1 MGIINRF
8 LLFVLMIGLA
18 LLAVLMLLLCMGA
31 VPEPVWLNE
40 LHYILSRRETVA
52 ASVVVLVLALHLLGV
67 SLRGRA
73 ERTRESGD
81 FILLQNEQGGVRVA
95 LPAIR
100 AMAEQTLIGMRG
112 VRMVKVRVQR
122 VRATSKAPETLRL
135 VLDQGYW
142 PDTLLAAPSDDALR
156 RDVELAK
163 ALGFNGVRKHQ
174 KIEDPRYLY
183 WADRLGLLV
192 WVPMSLLLPVVGY
205 RSLFAAHA

>member
-18 LLAVLMLLLCMGA
+18 VLAVLMLLLCMGA

-73 ERTRESGD
+73 ERTRETGD

-112 VRMVKVRVQR
+112 VRVAKVRVQR

-135 VLDQGYW
+135 VL
-142 PDTLLAAPSDDALR
+142 T
-156 RDVELAK
+156 
-163 ALGFNGVRKHQ
+163 
-174 KIEDPRYLY
+174 
-183 WADRLGLLV
+183 
-192 WVPMSLLLPVVGY
+192 
-205 RSLFAAHA
+205 

>member
-73 ERTRESGD
+73 ERTRETGD

-112 VRMVKVRVQR
+112 VRMAKVRVQR

-135 VLDQGYW
+135 VLDLTVGSHT
-142 PDTLLAAPSDDALR
+142 PVGPLTETAAAPSARSSSRPWALKVSQSNR
-156 RDVELAK
+156 TSRAS
-163 ALGFNGVRKHQ
+163 
-174 KIEDPRYLY
+174 
-183 WADRLGLLV
+183 
-192 WVPMSLLLPVVGY
+192 PMRCLRASAV
-205 RSLFAAHA
+205 SSEA

>member
-18 LLAVLMLLLCMGA
+18 VLAVLMLLLCMGA

-73 ERTRESGD
+73 ERTRETGD

-100 AMAEQTLIGMRG
+100 AMAEQTLLSLRG
-112 VRMVKVRVQR
+112 IRMAKVRVQR
-122 VRATSKAPETLRL
+122 VRATSKSPETLRL
-135 VLDQGYW
+135 VLDLTVGRL
-142 PDTLLAAPSDDALR
+142 TETAAAAIRAQLQETMGLEGVAVESHITGITDALPEGKR
-156 RDVELAK
+156 R
-163 ALGFNGVRKHQ
+163 
-174 KIEDPRYLY
+174 
-183 WADRLGLLV
+183 
-192 WVPMSLLLPVVGY
+192 VV
-205 RSLFAAHA
+205 

>member
-40 LHYILSRRETVA
+40 LHYILSRRETVV

-112 VRMVKVRVQR
+112 VRMAKVRVQR

-135 VLDQGYW
+135 VLDLTVGSH
-142 PDTLLAAPSDDALR
+142 PPRPSARSSRRPWALKVSQSNR
-156 RDVELAK
+156 TSRAS
-163 ALGFNGVRKHQ
+163 
-174 KIEDPRYLY
+174 
-183 WADRLGLLV
+183 
-192 WVPMSLLLPVVGY
+192 PMRCLRASAV
-205 RSLFAAHA
+205 SSEA